1 MEEKEKVTELTDIL
15 DRDVET
21 IVELRLAAERQVS
34 RQQRFIE
41 RVTEAL
47 GRPLAVY
54 VIIVIVVVWIIA
66 NATSLIVFDKPPFSW
81 LQITA
86 SLMAL
91 FMTFFVLTTQNRQNH
106 LFEQRRQLDLQVTL
120 LTERKVSKLIEMMD
134 ELQHRMP
141 QVETIED
148 PEIAVMKEPVDP
160 GTALTSL
167 NRTFHEAM
175 RAEQEKVK

>member
-1 MEEKEKVTELTDIL
+1 MDDKEKVSELELTDIL
-15 DRDVET
+15 NRDVET

-34 RQQRFIE
+34 RHQRLIE
-41 RVTEAL
+41 RITGTL

-54 VIIVIVVVWIIA
+54 VIIGIVVVWIAA
-66 NATSLIVFDKPPFSW
+66 NATSLLMFDKPPFAW

-91 FMTFFVLTTQNRQNH
+91 FMTFFVLTTQNRQNY

-120 LTERKVSKLIEMMD
+120 LTERKVSKLIEMVD
-134 ELQHRMP
+134 ELQRRMP
-141 QVETIED
+141 QIENIED
-148 PEIAVMKEPVDP
+148 PEINVMKEPVDP

-167 NRTFHEAM
+167 NKMLYEAT
-175 RAEQEKVK
+175 REE

>member
-1 MEEKEKVTELTDIL
+1 MDDKEKVTELTDLL
-15 DRDVET
+15 DRDIET

-41 RVTEAL
+41 RITGTL

-54 VIIVIVVVWIIA
+54 VIMGVVVLWVIA
-66 NATSLIVFDKPPFSW
+66 NATSLVMVDKPPFSW

-120 LTERKVSKLIEMMD
+120 LTERKVSKLLELVD
-134 ELQHRMP
+134 ELQRRMP
-141 QVETIED
+141 QTENIED
-148 PEIAVMKEPVDP
+148 PEIGVMKEPVDP
-160 GTALTSL
+160 GTAMTSL
-167 NRTFHEAM
+167 NKTFQEAM
-175 RAEQEKVK
+175 RGGQAK